1 MYLSSK
7 KATRGCSVQASI
19 SDHVKALL
27 GTSYPI
33 VHVVDVQDTHA
44 ERAASEQ
51 SCGQPT
57 GGWFAQPRCK
67 EYSTFKLAGRGAIH
81 KEVKTNHIDMQ
92 HSEKAQLAEGVYPA
106 PTSGVRHSQDE

>member
-1 MYLSSK
+1 M
-7 KATRGCSVQASI
+7 QASI

-81 KEVKTNHIDMQ
+81 KEVKTNHI
-92 HSEKAQLAEGVYPA
+92 ECN
-106 PTSGVRHSQDE
+106 TVRRHNLQKVCIRHRHRGFDTLKMNS